1 MNAPFKRY
9 PAPKIL
15 DLPDAERLHLE
26 AIMREKDD
34 ARKRYLLD
42 IFWKK
47 GREQIKP
54 MRVADARTGTP
65 HKRKAK

>member
-1 MNAPFKRY
+1 MNAPFNRL
-9 PAPKIL
+9 PTPKA
-15 DLPDAERLHLE
+15 LPLEEAARLHLD

-54 MRVADARTGTP
+54 MRVAETKT
-65 HKRKAK
+65 KKSK